1 MSSKWAPIFG
11 ILVFCLTASESHGT
25 VQEGTHGQNR
35 KPPNDPN
42 ACNMCGH
49 ACLSGVPGVP
59 GVPGA
64 AGSNGLPGKD
74 GLKGEI
80 GQPGRPG
87 SPGPPGPKGDS
98 YTPLGQSAFTVTK
111 LVPQSANQGD
121 VLTFDAAETNLGS
134 HFSLISNKFTC
145 EIPGTYVFMFTIA
158 TNRLG
163 QHPGIDLVKD
173 GARVVRAHTRNAAAD
188 FQQSSQAAVLQLEVG
203 NQVWLQW
210 IENYVAYEV
219 WSDPYKMT
227 SFTGFLLYGA
237 PQA

>member
-1 MSSKWAPIFG
+1 MSKWASIFG
-11 ILVFCLTASESHGT
+11 ILAFFMTAARCQVSA
-25 VQEGTHGQNR
+25 QEGVQR
-35 KPPNDPN
+35 PNDPYG
-42 ACNMCGH
+42 CNMCCQGPMG
-49 ACLSGVPGVP
+49 LPGVP

-64 AGSNGLPGKD
+64 VGSNGLHGRD
-74 GLKGEI
+74 GLKGGI
-80 GQPGRPG
+80 GEPGRPG
-87 SPGPPGPKGDS
+87 SPGPAGPKGDT
-98 YTPLGQSAFTVTK
+98 YTPQFGQSAFTVTK
-111 LVPQSANQGD
+111 LTPQSANQGD
-121 VLTFDAAETNLGS
+121 ILTFDQAETNLGS

-158 TNRLG
+158 THNLG

-173 GARVVRAHTRNAAAD
+173 GARIVRAHTRNTDRD

-210 IENYVAYEV
+210 IENYAAYEV